1 MTSDRIEKKILLRA
15 SRERVWRAVSDSAEF
30 GRWFGARFDGP
41 FVAGRSLRGR
51 IVPTEMDA
59 EVAEQQKPYDGM
71 EFEVRVEQIEPMR
84 RLAFRWHPYAVD
96 VKDFATEPTTLV
108 TFELAEAAGGILLSI
123 VESGFDAIPL
133 ARRAEAFK
141 ANEEGWDAQTRLV
154 QKYLAAQTTA

>member
-15 SRERVWRAVSDSAEF
+15 SRERVWRAVSDSTEF

-51 IVPTEMDA
+51 VVPTEMDA

-108 TFELAEAAGGILLSI
+108 TFELAEAPGGILLSI

>member
-1 MTSDRIEKKILLRA
+1 MTSDRIEKRILLRA

-51 IVPTEMDA
+51 VVPTEMDA
-59 EVAEQQKPYDGM
+59 EVAEQQRPYDGM

-108 TFELAEAAGGILLSI
+108 TFELAEAPGGILLSI